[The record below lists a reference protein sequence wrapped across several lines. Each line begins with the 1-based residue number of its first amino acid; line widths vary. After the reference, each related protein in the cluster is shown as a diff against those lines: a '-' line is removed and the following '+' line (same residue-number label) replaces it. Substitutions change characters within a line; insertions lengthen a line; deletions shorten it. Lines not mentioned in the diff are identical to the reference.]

1 MVTKFY
7 RKKVHEKEEG
17 KEREKKKGRGG
28 GDVQNLVEK

>member
-28 GDVQNLVEK
+28 DVQNLVEK